1 MQSKHL
7 PVLLQLTDGNP
18 VLTLNEVAEFL
29 HVTPQHLYNLSS
41 QKKLPFKKLKTRKF
55 LVSVVELAEYLDR
68 AGEVQEAQSQMRK
81 IDRDWVKPKKLGRP
95 RKS

>member
-1 MQSKHL
+1 M
-7 PVLLQLTDGNP
+7 QLTNGNP
-18 VLTLNEVAEFL
+18 VLTLQEVAELL

-41 QKKLPFKKLKTRKF
+41 EKKLPFRKLKTRKF

-68 AGEVQEAQSQMRK
+68 AGDVDPTEQK
-81 IDRDWVKPKKLGRP
+81 IKKPLQDWVRTKKIGRP